1 MSVMSALV
9 LSVLV
14 GLAATWTNSKLTCD
28 FLGEF
33 QNIVLDIV
41 GKRSS
46 SPSAL
51 LYRRYLL
58 QPEL

>member
-1 MSVMSALV
+1 M

-41 GKRSS
+41 GKIIIPMLPSIS
-46 SPSAL
+46 PLPSAT
-51 LYRRYLL
+51 
-58 QPEL
+58 